1 MAAPWFR
8 VESSM
13 MTHPKVY
20 NLAEL
25 LKLKQTGGVKPNVI
39 AAGLVVGVWSW
50 AAQNAA
56 DGDLTRVSPALI
68 ADAAGWTKK
77 PQTFFSALEEAGFLD
92 RDGDEVWLHDWI
104 NYAEQLAEQ
113 ETKRKAATTER
124 VRRHRESKRQRNVT
138 ETQCNAPNLPH
149 CNADVTLHERYGNG
163 DSNVTETQC
172 NAPYITEHNITE
184 HNNPLN
190 IDRKESIHSTSI
202 SACNVTNRDDSPELP
217 AWVNDPNYIP
227 TNAQI
232 EALQVFSVKMEMIK
246 RRRDYLREHPEHL
259 AIERSKG

>member
-25 LKLKQTGGVKPNVI
+25 LKLKPTGGVKANVI

-77 PQTFFSALEEAGFLD
+77 PQTFFDALEKAGFLD
-92 RDGDEVWLHDWI
+92 RDGEEVWLHDWI

-124 VRRHRESKRQRNVT
+124 VRKHRESKRNQRNVS
-138 ETQCNAPNLPH
+138 ETQCNAPNLPQ
-149 CNADVTLHERYGNG
+149 CNAAVTLHERYSNG
-163 DSNVTETQC
+163 DGNVSETQC

-184 HNNPLN
+184 HNSSS
-190 IDRKESIHSTSI
+190 ISDRKESIHSTSI
-202 SACNVTNRDDSPELP
+202 SERHRDDPPELP
-217 AWVNDPNYIP
+217 AWVNDPSYIP
-227 TNAQI
+227 TTAQI
-232 EALQVFSVKMEMIK
+232 EAIPVFSVKMELIK
-246 RRRDYLREHPEHL
+246 RRYAYLKEHPEHL
-259 AIERSKG
+259 GLECSKG